1 MEAGSLP
8 PVLHTLTTVLCQQTS
23 FICREEL
30 LARLKRLPGQIEAE
44 DIPDLVTLAQ
54 VPPLKS

>member
-1 MEAGSLP
+1 LVEKLI
-8 PVLHTLTTVLCQQTS
+8 VRKK
-23 FICREEL
+23 FYYREEL

-54 VPPLKS
+54 VGTVPPL